1 MQMKP
6 HNMSSHDQVIN
17 QRKLKVM
24 VDGRVIEIEVN
35 KQGNLNKTV
44 NLSHE
49 ISIDH
54 NANKKLNVRV
64 TGNSSQKN
72 RVVVP
77 INENT

>member
-1 MQMKP
+1 MQVQP
-6 HNMSSHDQVIN
+6 HNLTGHELVAN
-17 QRKLKVM
+17 QRRLKVM

-35 KQGNLNKTV
+35 KGQHNLNKTV

-49 ISIDH
+49 IQVDQS
-54 NANKKLNVRV
+54 KRMNVRV

-77 INENT
+77 VNQD

>member
-1 MQMKP
+1 
-6 HNMSSHDQVIN
+6 
-17 QRKLKVM
+17 M

-35 KQGNLNKTV
+35 KGQHNLNKTV

-49 ISIDH
+49 IQVDQS
-54 NANKKLNVRV
+54 KRMNVRV

-77 INENT
+77 VNQD

>member
-54 NANKKLNVRV
+54 NVNKKLNVRV

-72 RVVVP
+72 RVVGP
-77 INENT
+77 ISGNT

>member
-1 MQMKP
+1 MQVQP
-6 HNMSSHDQVIN
+6 HNLTGHELAPN
-17 QRKLKVM
+17 QCKLKVM

-35 KQGNLNKTV
+35 NAKHNLNKTV

-49 ISIDH
+49 IQVDPS
-54 NANKKLNVRV
+54 KRMNVRV

-77 INENT
+77 VSQD

>member
-1 MQMKP
+1 MQVQP
-6 HNMSSHDQVIN
+6 QNLTGHELVAN
-17 QRKLKVM
+17 QRRLKVM

-35 KQGNLNKTV
+35 KGQHNLNKTV

-49 ISIDH
+49 IQVDQS
-54 NANKKLNVRV
+54 KRMNVRV

-77 INENT
+77 VNQD

>member
-1 MQMKP
+1 MQVQP
-6 HNMSSHDQVIN
+6 HNLTGHELVAN
-17 QRKLKVM
+17 QRRLKVM

-35 KQGNLNKTV
+35 KGQNNLNKTV

-49 ISIDH
+49 IQVDQS
-54 NANKKLNVRV
+54 KRMNVRV

-77 INENT
+77 VNQD